1 MGIFFNHHPSKPNT
15 AHGHRCPKCGSTDV
29 EQRDEGFAPLP
40 ASPLTAFD
48 GSHVA
53 PVSEF
58 RCCSCGYTWEDI
70 F

>member
-1 MGIFFNHHPSKPNT
+1 MGLFLNHHHDEP
-15 AHGHRCPKCGSTDV
+15 ARARGHRCSRCGSTNV
-29 EQRDEGFAPLP
+29 EQHDEGLVPLP

-48 GSHVA
+48 GTHVA

-58 RCCSCGYTWEDI
+58 RCLDYGHTWEDI